1 MEDINDYNE
10 DDANESTDLEEKG
23 VVIQS
28 EVPHDDLDNVDEL
41 TPVTLTKK
49 EKKRKKLNNRY
60 FYENDIRYRGPL
72 SYRSLRIIAWI
83 AMAASQIVSLNEFS
97 TRLIKTGIL
106 GDGLELFFMIFSTL
120 SVPLFIIATFS
131 TILNKGKTI
140 KSVIIFYA
148 AAAIGLALALI
159 FLYYRYVVALFTSLG
174 ADTID
179 IAAVNVS
186 LGYKLKVNVFVDL
199 LMLSIFYFFIMYDPK
214 KHFQGKWHYVFRALS
229 ILPMLYAIASYYIKV
244 FASLSA
250 GTENEFIIPVALNV
264 FLTTKPL
271 PIYILFIALT
281 LWLKRREKQIKKL
294 GGSKAAIERFENS
307 NRNSL
312 SFSGFTSILCLVI
325 SMIELGGLIATFL
338 VGDLSILFTLNAF
351 EIGNS
356 AGLFLAIPFL
366 MLFSYS
372 RKHKDS
378 SIDIII
384 ILGGVGLMGLTTVEM
399 IYRII
404 TTFVAAAKVPETA
417 ATLLTMLL

>member
-1 MEDINDYNE
+1 
-10 DDANESTDLEEKG
+10 
-23 VVIQS
+23 
-28 EVPHDDLDNVDEL
+28 
-41 TPVTLTKK
+41 
-49 EKKRKKLNNRY
+49 
-60 FYENDIRYRGPL
+60 
-72 SYRSLRIIAWI
+72 
-83 AMAASQIVSLNEFS
+83 
-97 TRLIKTGIL
+97 
-106 GDGLELFFMIFSTL
+106 MIFSTL
-120 SVPLFIIATFS
+120 SVPLFIIATFA

-179 IAAVNVS
+179 IAVVNVS
-186 LGYKLKVNVFVDL
+186 LVYKLKVNVFVDL
-199 LMLSIFYFFIMYDPK
+199 LMLSIFYFFVMYDPK

-244 FASLSA
+244 FANLSA
-250 GTENEFIIPVALNV
+250 GTESEFIIPVALNV

-325 SMIELGGLIATFL
+325 SMIELGGLIATFV

-351 EIGNS
+351 EVGNS

-384 ILGGVGLMGLTTVEM
+384 ILGGVGLMGLATVEM
-399 IYRII
+399 IYKII
-404 TTFVAAAKVPETA
+404 TTFVAASNVPEAA